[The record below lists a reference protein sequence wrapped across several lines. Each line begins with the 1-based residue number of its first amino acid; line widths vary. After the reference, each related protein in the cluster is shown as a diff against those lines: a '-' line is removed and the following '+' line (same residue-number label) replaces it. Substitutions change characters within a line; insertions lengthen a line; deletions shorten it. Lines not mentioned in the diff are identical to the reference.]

1 MQFRPDAVL
10 AAALSH
16 CQSSHDSGVLVTQFR
31 SRVPYNQALFLVWRI
46 DRVGYRVSL
55 DTPFA
60 GDHDA
65 VPDCVKWKR
74 LSSDFENNMMIVYS
88 TGRWA

>member
-10 AAALSH
+10 AAALSQ

-55 DTPFA
+55 DTPFT

-65 VPDCVKWKR
+65 VPDCPCRIVKVVK
-74 LSSDFENNMMIVYS
+74 
-88 TGRWA
+88 

>member
-10 AAALSH
+10 AAALSQ
-16 CQSSHDSGVLVTQFR
+16 CRQSSHDSGVLVTQFR

-55 DTPFA
+55 DTPLLA
-60 GDHDA
+60 IMMRSLIVH
-65 VPDCVKWKR
+65 VK
-74 LSSDFENNMMIVYS
+74 L
-88 TGRWA
+88 